1 MNPVT
6 VCVMMTI
13 IKLMENA
20 RNALNTQPTTTTKIN
35 ANLFVEIMQSTMSQ
49 MKDAIVMKA
58 IMF

>member
-6 VCVMMTI
+6 VCVMMTTT
-13 IKLMENA
+13 KLMENA
-20 RNALNTQPTTTTKIN
+20 RNALNTLPTTTTKIN

-49 MKDAIVMKA
+49 IKDAIVMKA